1 MRRAHATTESP
12 GMAKI
17 FSSKTYLSKNNQV
30 ARAFARGLPGAE
42 RRVLERVAEASAQGE
57 VVPPELQKIANAI
70 LGVALLAGKL
80 PEKAPGRPKDESSAL
95 KGVEIAYCFF
105 DLLDQNIYDRSETLR
120 LVAIQKH
127 ASERHV
133 ERSVRDYAWLV
144 GGSSD
149 ADLNARCNFRARRA
163 ILSHEEYQGEVLR
176 ELRFQAGAPP
186 MGHRPVEDRLA
197 AAPRQVG
204 AMRAEL
210 LRIVDLATGQRTE
223 DG

>member
-1 MRRAHATTESP
+1 
-12 GMAKI
+12 MAEN
-17 FSSKTYLSKNNQV
+17 FSSKTYLTKNNQV

-70 LGVALLAGKL
+70 LGVALLTGKL
-80 PEKAPGRPKDESSAL
+80 PERAPGRPKEERAAL

-105 DLLDQNIYDRSETLR
+105 DLLDQNIYDRSATLQR
-120 LVAIQKH
+120 VAAQKH

-133 ERSVRDYAWLV
+133 ERAVRDYAWLV

-149 ADLNARCNFRARRA
+149 ADINARRIFRARRA
-163 ILSHEEYQGEVLR
+163 ILSNEEYQGEVLR
-176 ELRFQAGAPP
+176 ELRFQAGVSP
-186 MGHRPVEDRLA
+186 MGHRTVEDRLA
-197 AAPRQVG
+197 AAPGQVV

-210 LRIVDLATGQRTE
+210 LRLVDLATGQRTE
-223 DG
+223 VG